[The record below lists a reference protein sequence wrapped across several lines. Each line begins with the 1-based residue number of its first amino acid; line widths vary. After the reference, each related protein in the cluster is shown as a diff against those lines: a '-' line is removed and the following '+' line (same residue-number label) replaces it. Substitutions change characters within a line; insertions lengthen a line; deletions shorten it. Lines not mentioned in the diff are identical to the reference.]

1 MSDLSGLHGVFAPS
15 LRWNAEEGFLSVS
28 VFNSETGEREPKE
41 IDLGPAATFVMDMA
55 TRERGYGAIRVGF
68 YDMRLTPVSS
78 PPPPWPGDEEYKP
91 ALGCWVYHPDYGELR
106 LETNAAMFR
115 EAVTGIWDAAK
126 SEPQAAAAEQQPVV
140 RFTGR
145 VSVPIKALKKSFY
158 RPVIEI
164 VGSVERNKVPGW
176 AARTPTVKSR
186 TRRPQMRVFGF
197 VVLVASSSTAA
208 GGGDALD
215 ADAEAGERIFQTVYH
230 QCHAALPSPAESEPK
245 TCRISR

>member
-28 VFNSETGEREPKE
+28 VFNPETGEREPKK

-68 YDMRLTPVSS
+68 YDMKLTPVSS

-91 ALGCWVYHPDYGELR
+91 ALGCWVWNPEYGELR

-115 EAVTGIWDAAK
+115 EAVTSIWDAAK

-145 VSVPIKALKKSFY
+145 VLVPIKALKKSFY

-176 AARTPTVKSR
+176 AARTPTVLPPTAPPILPAPSA
-186 TRRPQMRVFGF
+186 P
-197 VVLVASSSTAA
+197 APSTPAVKKRAKAKRAA
-208 GGGDALD
+208 AKPGPSDPI
-215 ADAEAGERIFQTVYH
+215 ADPNDD
-230 QCHAALPSPAESEPK
+230 LPWK
-245 TCRISR
+245 